1 MFTRIAFGKVGYVR
15 LLRCVGI
22 CLERAEK
29 RGWVRQKTCCKW
41 KGKISGMQ

>member
-22 CLERAEK
+22 CEDFGYSVTIDRARCGIRLGGDIIE
-29 RGWVRQKTCCKW
+29 
-41 KGKISGMQ
+41 